1 MMGMILASRSSVTH
15 ANGRI
20 LASSDF
26 GQQSAATIVRFV
38 RSLLPI
44 ALFALAGVLVGGAWS
59 MHRQGASR
67 GGVGLVGG
75 LAVLAAA
82 GGVLWLIPEGGG

>member
-1 MMGMILASRSSVTH
+1 M
-15 ANGRI
+15 
-20 LASSDF
+20 
-26 GQQSAATIVRFV
+26 

-44 ALFALAGVLVGGAWS
+44 VLFALAGVLVGGAWS

-67 GGVGLVGG
+67 GGIALVGG

-82 GGVLWLIPEGGG
+82 GGVLWLVPGGGG